1 MPLEFEFGGTDW
13 DVEIRIRGVVGMQDV
28 LDHFEALKS
37 HPSYRPELRVLAD
50 FEGADLRRFGSVSV
64 ERVAKLTKQK
74 ALLTDCSA
82 VAMVATQPVA
92 YGLARMF
99 ELISSPAY
107 RFSVFRTRPEA
118 ATWLAHPPATQEGS
132 RDDAEGPAQRD
143 RS

>member
-13 DVEIRIRGVVGMQDV
+13 DVEIRIHGVIGMQDV
-28 LDHFEALKS
+28 IDHFEALES
-37 HPSYRPELRVLAD
+37 HPSYRPELRVLAN

-74 ALLTDCSA
+74 ALLADCSA
-82 VAMVATQPVA
+82 VAMVAAQPVI

-99 ELISSPAY
+99 ELTSNPAH
-107 RFSVFRTRPEA
+107 RFSVFRARPEA
-118 ATWLAHPPATQEGS
+118 TAWLAHP
-132 RDDAEGPAQRD
+132 RDDAEGPAKQD